1 MVYSGYH
8 GVTNAQ
14 GLDGKSAANFFT
26 LATGLGKEKLSQFA
40 MGFSETLQRRVR
52 RLRSMGR
59 DELVDR
65 LRQNAQARIDGL
77 KYRLGQPVVSPSA
90 LTSVRER
97 PQFFFSA
104 EAIPGLCAL
113 LKQRLPQAAGKIL
126 ARAEKICEHRF
137 DLLGYEGL
145 DYGAVID
152 WHLDRVHGKRAPRK
166 PWHKIDYLDF
176 AEVGD
181 SKVTWELNRHQHFV
195 TLAKAYR
202 LSGNEKFAAEIFK
215 QWEHWQS
222 ENPYPIGT
230 NWASSLEVGFRSLS
244 WIWTYQLLQG
254 SSAISNDFSKEW
266 LQAQAVNGRHL
277 ESYLST
283 YFSPNTHLLGEAVAL
298 FFIGVMCP
306 ELPQAHR
313 WKKLG
318 WDVTSKQ
325 AERQVQRDGVHFEQS
340 TYYHVYAL
348 DFFLHAGLLA
358 LINGIPVSGSFDEVL
373 QKMLDVLCLYGRAG
387 SPPCFGDDDGGRL
400 FDAARNRA
408 EHLLDPLATGAV
420 LFGRGD
426 YKQVAREIREETL
439 WLVGEAGVGEFD
451 RLPPQPVQQGSIALQ
466 ASGIY
471 VLDGDSRQQ
480 MVIDGGHQGAMTA
493 GHGHADALSV
503 CLNSAGQ
510 PLLIDSGTCEYVGS
524 GPERNQ
530 FRGTSFHNTL
540 VVEGEDQS
548 PPKAAFTWE
557 RLPQVTPQAW
567 TSGDKFDLFVGS
579 HDGYRRLPN
588 PVTHQ
593 RWVFSLKGQFYLV
606 RDLALGSGE
615 HALELNWH
623 LHPALWQR
631 TTKDSMFLDRSGR
644 TGLRITIPENSRW
657 TRDVRRGW
665 WSPAY
670 GKKESLPVL
679 HFGTVA
685 TLPAEL
691 VTLFTPLASELQ
703 PGGKLTRIAGDA
715 GKFSGYRYRVEKTD
729 HFLFFGQEKAWGGE
743 GWSTDAEFLYCGL
756 DPKSEVKLLIL
767 CNATVLEMDGKKAIA
782 SPKPFLRYEIM
793 VSGSELQT
801 FSSGEDITLT
811 EELVRRFW
819 PEPEPALAETDPKR
833 TGK

>member
-1 MVYSGYH
+1 M
-8 GVTNAQ
+8 A
-14 GLDGKSAANFFT
+14 GK
-26 LATGLGKEKLSQFA
+26 LGKGAILRFV
-40 MGFSETLQRRVR
+40 MGISETLQRRIK

-59 DELVDR
+59 DEVVDR
-65 LRQNAQARIDGL
+65 LRQHAIARIDYL
-77 KYRLGQPVVSPSA
+77 KYRLGREVVAMPT
-90 LTSVRER
+90 LTSTDLQ

-104 EAIPGLCAL
+104 DSIPRVCDL
-113 LKQRLPQAAGKIL
+113 LKQRMPETAINVVR
-126 ARAEKICEHRF
+126 RAENLCQHRF

-145 DYGAVID
+145 DYGPVID

-166 PWHKIDYLDF
+166 PWHKMAYLNF
-176 AEVGD
+176 SEVGD

-202 LSGNEKFAAEIFK
+202 LSGNEKFAAEIFT
-215 QWEHWQS
+215 QWKHWHA

-244 WIWTYQLLQG
+244 WIWMYQLLQG
-254 SSAISNDFSKEW
+254 SAALPDEFHKEW
-266 LQAQAVNGRHL
+266 LHAQAANGRHL
-277 ESYLST
+277 ETYLST

-306 ELPQAHR
+306 ELPQAEC

-318 WDVTSKQ
+318 WEVTRKQ
-325 AERQVQRDGVHFEQS
+325 AERQVQPDGMHFEQS

-358 LINGIPVSGSFDEVL
+358 LINGIAVPASFDEIL
-373 QKMLDVLCLYGRAG
+373 QKMLDVLCLYGREG
-387 SPPCFGDDDGGRL
+387 TPPSFGDDDGGRL
-400 FDAARNRA
+400 FDPRRNRT

-426 YKQVAREIREETL
+426 YKEVAGEIREETL
-439 WLVGEAGVGEFD
+439 WLLGEAGVGEFD
-451 RLPPQPVQQGSIALQ
+451 RLPAQPPKRGSAALQ

-471 VLDGDSRQQ
+471 LLAGDSRQQ
-480 MVIDGGHQGAMTA
+480 LVIDGGHQGAMTA
-493 GHGHADALSV
+493 GHGHADALSI
-503 CLNSAGQ
+503 CLNSARQ
-510 PLLIDSGTCEYVGS
+510 PLLIDPGTCEYVGD
-524 GPERNQ
+524 GPERDL
-530 FRGTSFHNTL
+530 FRGSSFHNTL
-540 VVEGEDQS
+540 VVDGADQS
-548 PPKAAFTWE
+548 QPKAAFTWE
-557 RLPQVTPQAW
+557 RLPQVSPQAW
-567 TSGDKFDLFVGS
+567 TTGENFDLFVGS

-606 RDLALGSGE
+606 RDVALGSGE
-615 HALELNWH
+615 HALDLNWH

-631 TTKDSMFLDRSGR
+631 TTKDSTFFERTGR
-644 TGLRITIPENSRW
+644 TGMRVLTAENSGW

-670 GKKESLPVL
+670 GRKESLPVL

-691 VTLFTPLASELQ
+691 VTLFVPLASELQ
-703 PGGKLTRIAGDA
+703 TAGELTRVTGEAGRPC
-715 GKFSGYRYRVEKTD
+715 GYRYQVDKTQ
-729 HFLFFGQEKAWGGE
+729 HLFFFGQEKIWGGE
-743 GWSTDAEFLYCGL
+743 GWSTDAEFIYCNVAANS
-756 DPKSEVKLLIL
+756 DSKLLIL
-767 CNATVLEMDGKKAIA
+767 CKSTFLEIDGKKGIL

-793 VSGSELQT
+793 ISGTQVQT
-801 FSSGEDITLT
+801 FSSGEEIVANQD
-811 EELVRRFW
+811 LVRNFW
-819 PEPEPALAETDPKR
+819 PEAEPALAGTDPKR

>member
-1 MVYSGYH
+1 
-8 GVTNAQ
+8 
-14 GLDGKSAANFFT
+14 
-26 LATGLGKEKLSQFA
+26 
-40 MGFSETLQRRVR
+40 
-52 RLRSMGR
+52 MGR

-65 LRQNAQARIDGL
+65 LRQNAQARIDGV
-77 KYRLGQPVVSPSA
+77 KYRLGREVVRVPA
-90 LTSVRER
+90 LTPAHER

-104 EAIPGLCAL
+104 ESIPGVCAL
-113 LKQRLPQAAGKIL
+113 LKQRLPETASQIVQ
-126 ARAEKICEHRF
+126 RAERICEHRF
-137 DLLGYEGL
+137 DLLGHEGV

-152 WHLDRVHGKRAPRK
+152 WHLDRIHGRQAARK
-166 PWHKIDYLDF
+166 PWHRIGYLDF

-195 TLAKAYR
+195 TLGKAYR
-202 LSGNEKFAAEIFK
+202 LSGNESFAAEIFK
-215 QWEHWQS
+215 QWKHWHT

-254 SSAISNDFSKEW
+254 TPALPTDFHRDW

-277 ESYLST
+277 ETYLST

-306 ELPQAHR
+306 ELPQAQR

-318 WDVTSKQ
+318 WELTRKQ
-325 AERQVQRDGVHFEQS
+325 AERQVQSDGVHFEHS

-358 LINGIPVSGSFDEVL
+358 LINGVPVPDSFDETL
-373 QKMLDVLCLYGRAG
+373 QKMLDVLCTYGRAG
-387 SPPCFGDDDGGRL
+387 VPPSFGDDDGGRL
-400 FDAARNRA
+400 FDAGRNRA

-426 YKQVAREIREETL
+426 YKQIAGEIREETL

-451 RLPPQPVQQGSIALQ
+451 RLPAQAPKPGSVALQ

-471 VLDGDSRQQ
+471 VLVGDSRQQ

-503 CLNSAGQ
+503 CLNSGGK
-510 PLLIDSGTCEYVGS
+510 PLLIDSGTCAYVGG
-524 GPERNQ
+524 GPERNL

-540 VVEGEDQS
+540 VIDGEDQS
-548 PPKAAFTWE
+548 QPKSAFTWE

-567 TSGDKFDLFVGS
+567 TTGDKFDLFVGS
-579 HDGYRRLPN
+579 HDGYRRLEN

-593 RWVFSLKGQFYLV
+593 RWVFNLKGQFYLI
-606 RDLALGSGE
+606 RDLALGAGE
-615 HALELNWH
+615 HALDLNWH
-623 LHPALWQR
+623 LHPSLWQR
-631 TTKDSMFLDRSGR
+631 TTKDSMFFDRTGR
-644 TGLRITIPENSRW
+644 TGLRILTSESRGW

-665 WSPAY
+665 WSPVY
-670 GKKESLPVL
+670 GRKDSLPVL

-691 VTLFTPLASELQ
+691 VTLFIPLSSETQ
-703 PGGKLTRIAGDA
+703 PAGELTRMTGDA
-715 GKFSGYRYRVEKTD
+715 GKFAGYKYRVEKAD
-729 HFLFFGQEKAWGGE
+729 HLVFFGREKIWGGD
-743 GWSTDAEFLYCGL
+743 GWSTDAEFAYCGL
-756 DPKSEVKLLIL
+756 DSSSESKLLIL
-767 CNATVLEMDGKKAIA
+767 CRGTFLEIAGKRAIS

-793 VSGSELQT
+793 ISGGRVQT
-801 FSSGEDITLT
+801 FPSGEGVVLT
-811 EELVRRFW
+811 EELVRDFW
-819 PEPEPALAETDPKR
+819 PEPEPALAGTDPKR